1 MLITGKSTTVE
12 HQHFDKENRRIDV
25 EISVHP
31 VKDNNGKIIQ
41 IIHIDRDI
49 TSRKELERKE
59 KTKSDEIRAIIG
71 ALAIRCL
78 SFAQCFRP

>member
-1 MLITGKSTTVE
+1 
-12 HQHFDKENRRIDV
+12 
-25 EISVHP
+25 

-41 IIHIDRDI
+41 IIHIERDI

-71 ALAIRCL
+71 GIGDPLFVIC
-78 SFAQCFRP
+78 SMF